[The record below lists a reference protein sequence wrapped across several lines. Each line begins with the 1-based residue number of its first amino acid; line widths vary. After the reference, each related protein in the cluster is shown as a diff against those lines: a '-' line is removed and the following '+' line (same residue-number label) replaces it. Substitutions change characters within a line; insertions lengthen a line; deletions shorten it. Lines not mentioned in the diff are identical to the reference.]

1 MKKTAAF
8 ITAVVLTVSLSGCG
22 KDKKAS
28 APSADTTAI
37 NVSVYKA
44 EKTSIEDT
52 VTYTG
57 EIKASESTVVSSKVS
72 GIAKAVYGEVGDY
85 VQEGEALVQIDDT
98 DYRNQYNQVKAS
110 YESALAQYNTIT
122 NGTAQQ
128 TKLQLEAALN
138 SAKLEYNNAKINLD
152 NQKVLYENGA
162 ISKVSYDAAVTR
174 YESAQ
179 INLNTAQSNYDLT
192 VGVVLSE
199 NKATAQ
205 AALNSASAALQS
217 AKTALEN
224 TVVRAPISG
233 YISNRV
239 ANKGQMVAQGTEV
252 VSIKSTQV
260 VDAQINLTEA
270 VIPLVQVGT
279 KAIVNVKSAGVEN
292 IEGVVTTLSP
302 VKDSRTGMY
311 VVRVSIDNYDGLL
324 KDGMFAD
331 ITLTL
336 SDNPDALVIPAEAV
350 LEDEDGNKYVYIA
363 EKNTAKRIDVKVGI
377 ITDEYAEIASGLD
390 AGDKVITSGKE
401 YLSDKN
407 NKIKI
412 VK

>member
-162 ISKVSYDAAVTR
+162 ISKVAYDAAVTR

-224 TVVRAPISG
+224 TVVRSPISG

-279 KAIVNVKSAGVEN
+279 KAIVNVKSAGSEN

-336 SDNPDALVIPAEAV
+336 SDNPDALVIPSEAV

-363 EKNTAKRIDVKVGI
+363 KKNKAKRIDVKVGI
-377 ITDEYAEIASGLD
+377 ITDEYAEIASGLNE
-390 AGDKVITSGKE
+390 GDKVITSGKE

>member
-28 APSADTTAI
+28 APSADATAI

-162 ISKVSYDAAVTR
+162 ISKVAYDAAVTR

-363 EKNTAKRIDVKVGI
+363 KKNTAKRIDVKVGI

>member
-28 APSADTTAI
+28 APSADATAI

-162 ISKVSYDAAVTR
+162 ISKVAYDAAVTR

-192 VGVVLSE
+192 VGVVLNE

-279 KAIVNVKSAGVEN
+279 KAIVNVKSAGAEN

-336 SDNPDALVIPAEAV
+336 SDNPDALVIPSEAV

-363 EKNTAKRIDVKVGI
+363 KKNKAKRIDVKVGI
-377 ITDEYAEIASGLD
+377 ITDEYAEIASGLNE
-390 AGDKVITSGKE
+390 GDKVITSGKE